1 MKVKCI
7 NNDMAE
13 KYLTVGKEYDVIGV
27 TMQNY
32 VVINNN
38 GNEGGWDVSRFV
50 EEHEQPSHHNTTNLK
65 GAALDK
71 AESKAKSQE
80 KEILEL
86 FNGHSDTWT
95 ASEIWAKYY
104 DMEVLLT
111 SVRRA
116 LSNLANP
123 KKYDKLIKT
132 NEKKIGYYGSPE
144 HYYKLK

>member
-38 GNEGGWDVSRFV
+38 GNEGGWDVSRF
-50 EEHEQPSHHNTTNLK
+50 EEVTEPQSHHNTTNLR
-65 GAALDK
+65 GAALEK

-80 KEILEL
+80 RIVYCLFVNVNNKWTVGQVWKEFFEPYGIQKVGIGRA
-86 FNGHSDTWT
+86 FTN
-95 ASEIWAKYY
+95 
-104 DMEVLLT
+104 LL
-111 SVRRA
+111 
-116 LSNLANP
+116 NQG
-123 KKYDKLIKT
+123 
-132 NEKKIGYYGSPE
+132 KIGRTHELREGQFGASE
-144 HYYKLK
+144 HYYVLIR